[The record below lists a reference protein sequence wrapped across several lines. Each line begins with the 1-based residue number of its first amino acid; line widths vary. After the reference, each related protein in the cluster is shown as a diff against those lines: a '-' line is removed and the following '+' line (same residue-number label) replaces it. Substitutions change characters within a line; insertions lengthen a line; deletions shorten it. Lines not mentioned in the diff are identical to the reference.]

1 MKSSAT
7 YVALEKMIQHGSL
20 CMALS
25 ELVKSLRFFE
35 RQGLITT
42 AEQQALLDM
51 ATKMNVKYRV
61 VDKKSH

>member
-1 MKSSAT
+1 
-7 YVALEKMIQHGSL
+7 
-20 CMALS
+20 MALS